1 MTRTRSR
8 LTRARAVAVGV
19 AFVLAA
25 SLGAAPAL
33 ETSPAW
39 AVEYPTWEDLAAA
52 RRDEASAQAAIK
64 QIEALLVQL
73 AAAVEAARADEEV
86 KGGLW
91 READDKFQ
99 AAAQRTLT
107 LQSQADEAAARA
119 NQSGIKASQMAA
131 QLVRTGSQDL
141 TATLFT
147 STGGETDNLL
157 YYMGMSA
164 KVSEQASV
172 IYEAA
177 LLDRNTA
184 QALSDQADVA
194 EAELDILREAAET
207 AFEEAQA
214 ATIAAANAVAEQE
227 AHEAELEAQ
236 LVVLTERRAA
246 TEADYNKGEQVR
258 AAARAAEAARLAAL
272 YQSAGTISNS
282 GWALPVSGRI
292 TSSFGYRS
300 SPTSGASSNH
310 QGTDIGARCG
320 APIYAAYGGT
330 VTYSG
335 WNGGYGNFILINH
348 GGGYSTAYAHIVN
361 GGLLVGYGSYVSAGQ
376 HIALVGTTGTST
388 GCHLHFETRH
398 NGVAFN
404 SVPFMAERGIRIG

>member
-1 MTRTRSR
+1 MTTPRTQR
-8 LTRARAVAVGV
+8 TRARGV
-19 AFVLAA
+19 AIGIALALA
-25 SLGAAPAL
+25 VPLGVAPAF

-39 AVEYPTWEDLAAA
+39 AVDYPSWEDLAEA
-52 RRDEASAQAAIK
+52 RRSEASAQAAIR
-64 QIEALLVQL
+64 QIEELLTQL
-73 AAAVEAARADEEV
+73 AAAVEAAQADEKA
-86 KGGLW
+86 KGTLW
-91 READDKFQ
+91 READEKFQ

-107 LQSQADEAAARA
+107 LQSQADEAAALA
-119 NQSGIKASQMAA
+119 NASGIRASQMAA

-147 STGGETDNLL
+147 STGSDTDNLL

-194 EAELDILREAAET
+194 EAELDILREAAEA

-214 ATIAAANAVAEQE
+214 ATIAAAAAVAEQE
-227 AHEAELEAQ
+227 AHEVELQAQ

-272 YQSAGTISNS
+272 YQSAGTVSGS
-282 GWALPVSGRI
+282 GWALPASGRI
-292 TSSFGYRS
+292 TDSFGYRV

-320 APIYAAYGGT
+320 APIFAAGGGT

-348 GGGYSTAYAHIVN
+348 GSGYSTAYAHIVS
-361 GGLLVGYGSYVSAGQ
+361 GGLLVGYGSNVSAGQ
-376 HIALVGTTGTST
+376 QIAIVGTTGTST
-388 GCHLHFETRH
+388 GCHLHFEVRR
-398 NGVAFN
+398 NGTAIN
-404 SVPFMAERGIRIG
+404 SVPFMADRGIRIG